1 MFPEKTNQR
10 QADGSQSGAEEM
22 NLSNREEKMEAVRER
37 GIKVKKDVEDEKK
50 ESGNKFQI

>member
-1 MFPEKTNQR
+1 
-10 QADGSQSGAEEM
+10 M